1 MSERRERTESTMSP
15 LTLPTKE
22 GGEGHPERDQR
33 GQRTAADQ
41 AIISASADGIVAVGE
56 DGRIRVCNPAA
67 ETLFGRRAEALLGTE
82 FGYPIVSGGATE
94 VELMLPGEGNR
105 IVEMRVASTVLD
117 GERLH
122 VAALRDVTRRRR
134 IEQDLEQALERQYT
148 TAAMVAHELRN
159 PLATISTLTD
169 LLRDDAV
176 RLTEDQRA
184 GIADRIA
191 DRTAYLQSLVGK
203 LLSASRIDVG
213 VTRPLERVPVL
224 ELTLERLA
232 EFGARS
238 AEVRVSC
245 DPRLTAYVNRDE
257 LSEMLVNLLEN
268 AFAYGCPPIEVSAAE
283 RGGRVEITVA
293 DAGAGVPPD
302 FVPRL
307 FDRFTRDPGAQRRT
321 EGSGLGL
328 WIVRSLARANG
339 GDVHYEPGDRGG
351 ACFRLDLRCAPPS

>member
-1 MSERRERTESTMSP
+1 MSI
-15 LTLPTKE
+15 
-22 GGEGHPERDQR
+22 HQPERQR
-33 GQRTAADQ
+33 RTVADQ
-41 AIISASADGIVAVGE
+41 AIISATADGIVAVGE

-67 ETLFGRRAEALLGTE
+67 EALFGRPAEALLGTE

-94 VELMLPGEGNR
+94 VELMLPGEGKR
-105 IVEMRVASTVLD
+105 IVEMRVAGTSLD

-134 IEQDLEQALERQYT
+134 IERDLEQALERQYT

-159 PLATISTLTD
+159 PLAAIRTLTD
-169 LLRDDAV
+169 LLRDDGV

-191 DRTAYLQSLVGK
+191 DRTAYLQALVGK

-213 VTRPLERVPVL
+213 ATRPLERVPVL
-224 ELTLERLA
+224 QLTLERLA
-232 EFGARS
+232 EFGPRS

-245 DPRLTAYVNRDE
+245 DSRLAAYVNRAE

-268 AFAYGCPPIEVSAAE
+268 AFAYGRPPIEVRVAE
-283 RGGRVEITVA
+283 RDGRIKIRVD
-293 DAGAGVPPD
+293 DAGPGVPAD

-307 FDRFTRDPGAQRRT
+307 FDRFTRDPGVERRT

-339 GDVHYEPGDRGG
+339 GEVSYEPGERGAG
-351 ACFRLDLRCAPPS
+351 FCLDLRSAPPG